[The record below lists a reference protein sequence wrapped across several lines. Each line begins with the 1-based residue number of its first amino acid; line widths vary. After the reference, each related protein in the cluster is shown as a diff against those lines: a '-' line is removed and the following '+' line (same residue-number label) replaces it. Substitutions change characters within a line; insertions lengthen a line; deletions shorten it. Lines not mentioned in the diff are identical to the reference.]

1 MSYFPAVFYPAT
13 SLLPAMRQSCLMAL
27 LPTALIFLR
36 ATNAQSTVTISI
48 NTAVCPVD
56 TGLPPITIS
65 PTVIVYPTTVSGS
78 IISVTSTSYDT
89 ITESQTSATSAVPST
104 ASTHSPC
111 PASLFML
118 YDSTAGV
125 SYELLCTTD
134 FLYNDLPSISTANFS
149 ACIDACDRYVPT
161 PPGQFG
167 DLPCVA
173 VTFVDLN
180 PNGNNCYLKSS
191 INQVVYGDLMTFSA
205 KQASYNPVIGSVAVS
220 VIQSTTSTPTTLVPS
235 STPPMSAS
243 SNTPSPSGSSS
254 FQPVSPCPL
263 QNNTV
268 VSVDTSGKQYTV
280 LCSVDFLYDDLI
292 TTLAYTFNACI
303 EACNAYTPQATNGN
317 NQSCVAVT
325 YVGYN
330 PNGNGG
336 NCYLKFGIYAVTY
349 GNLADSA
356 LLVGQNGNACKYPV

>member
-1 MSYFPAVFYPAT
+1 
-13 SLLPAMRQSCLMAL
+13 MRQSCLIAL
-27 LPTALIFLR
+27 LSTALFFLR
-36 ATNAQSTVTISI
+36 VTNAQSTVTISI

-65 PTVIVYPTTVSGS
+65 PIVIVYPTTVSGS

-89 ITESQTSATSAVPST
+89 ITESRTLGPSGGGISTTPTAGVPATSAVSS
-104 ASTHSPC
+104 ASPTNSPC

-134 FLYNDLPSISTANFS
+134 FLYNDLPSVSTSNFS

-173 VTFVDLN
+173 VTFVGLN

-191 INQVVYGDLMTFSA
+191 INQVVYGDLTTFSA

-220 VIQSTTSTPTTLVPS
+220 VIQSTTFTPTTLVPS
-235 STPPMSAS
+235 GPLPVSAS
-243 SNTPSPSGSSS
+243 SNTPSPSSPSS
-254 FQPVSPCPL
+254 FQPASPCPL

-280 LCSVDFLYDDLI
+280 LCSVDFSYDDLI

-303 EACNAYTPQATNGN
+303 EACNAYAPQAAIAN
-317 NQSCVAVT
+317 NQPCIAVT

-336 NCYLKFGIYAVTY
+336 NCYLKFGIYSVTY
-349 GNLADSA
+349 GNSADSA
-356 LLVGQNGNACKYPV
+356 LLLGQNGNACKYPM